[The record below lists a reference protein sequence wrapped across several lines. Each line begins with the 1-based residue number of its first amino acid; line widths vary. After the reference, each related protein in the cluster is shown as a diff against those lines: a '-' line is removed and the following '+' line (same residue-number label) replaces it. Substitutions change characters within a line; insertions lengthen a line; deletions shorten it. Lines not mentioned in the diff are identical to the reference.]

1 MTSSSKRQP
10 TWLGKT
16 LAGAFLGL
24 ALSFIFVAFFAL
36 YGPGG
41 IDARDKVQ
49 FNMWMI
55 TPVWLTIFSFS
66 YLFNSAKQ
74 AWLVLGSLTV
84 LLYGVFFML
93 RSAS

>member
-1 MTSSSKRQP
+1 MTSPSRRQP

-16 LAGAFLGL
+16 LAGTFLGL
-24 ALSFIFVAFFAL
+24 ALSFIFVAFFAW

-55 TPVWLTIFSFS
+55 TPVWLTI
-66 YLFNSAKQ
+66 
-74 AWLVLGSLTV
+74 LVLVIYSTQQSKRGLSL
-84 LLYGVFFML
+84 
-93 RSAS
+93 AA